1 MTFKIFVR
9 HLNQKFPTELGC
21 GSMNINDIANTVN
34 LSSTQRIVIIN
45 KGIKIGDLKI
55 TAELGCD
62 STYFGKEFVGEYNIF
77 LKYILNRC

>member
-1 MTFKIFVR
+1 MKFKVFVR
-9 HLNQKFPTELGC
+9 HLNQKFPIELGF

-45 KGIKIGDLKI
+45 KGIKIGDLKV

-62 STYFGKEFVGEYNIF
+62 FTYFGKEFVGEYNIF
-77 LKYILNRC
+77 F